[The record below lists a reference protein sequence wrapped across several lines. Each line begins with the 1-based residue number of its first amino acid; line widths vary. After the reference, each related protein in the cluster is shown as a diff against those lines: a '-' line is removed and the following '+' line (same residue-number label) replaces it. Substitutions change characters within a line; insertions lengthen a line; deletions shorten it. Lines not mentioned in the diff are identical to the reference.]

1 MNNDLLLQ
9 LLYAV
14 PSALIAIVL
23 HEFAHGWV
31 SARLGDPTP
40 GLTGRLSLNPLRHL
54 DPLGTLALVVFH
66 VGWAKPVQVNPR
78 YYKKPKLGMVLTS
91 LAGPCMNF
99 LVAFVSYLCMGAVF
113 RFAGAAFLLKD
124 SVWYYVATFFNY
136 CAMLNIGLGAF
147 NLIPI
152 PPLDG
157 SKVLGAVLPEKWYFG
172 YMKYERYGAI
182 VMVALLWLGVLDPL
196 LNAVQ
201 LFADNILWGGA
212 RFLMGL

>member
-1 MNNDLLLQ
+1 MNNLLLE
-9 LLYAV
+9 LLYAI
-14 PSALIAIVL
+14 PAALIAIVL

-31 SARLGDPTP
+31 SAKLGDPTP
-40 GLTGRLSLNPLRHL
+40 ALTGRLSLNPLRHL

-66 VGWAKPVQVNPR
+66 FGWAKPVRVNPN
-78 YYKKPKLGMVLTS
+78 YYKKPKLGMVLTA

-99 LVAFVSYLCMGAVF
+99 LIAFISYLCMGLVL
-113 RFAGAAFLLKD
+113 RFAGMSALMQNN
-124 SVWYYVATFFNY
+124 VWYYVALFFNY
-136 CAMLNIGLGAF
+136 CAMLNVGLGAF

-172 YMKYERYGAI
+172 YMRYERYGAL
-182 VMVALLWLGVLDPL
+182 VMVALLWMGVLDPL

-201 LFADNILWGGA
+201 QFAYDVLWGAAG
-212 RFLMGL
+212 FLAGL

>member
-1 MNNDLLLQ
+1 MNNDLLLE

-40 GLTGRLSLNPLRHL
+40 SLTGRLSLNPLRHL
-54 DPLGTLALVVFH
+54 DPIGTLALVIFH
-66 VGWAKPVQVNPR
+66 VGWAKPVRVNPN
-78 YYKKPKLGMVLTS
+78 YYKKPKLGMALTA

-99 LVAFVSYLCMGAVF
+99 LVAFVSYLAMGLVF
-113 RFAGAAFLLKD
+113 RFAGAAGLLQN
-124 SVWYYVATFFNY
+124 SIGYYIALFFHY

-182 VMVALLWLGVLDPL
+182 AMVALLWLGALDPL
-196 LNAVQ
+196 LNAIRF
-201 LFADNILWGGA
+201 FADDILWGTA
-212 RFLMGL
+212 RFLTGL